1 MKNYGLFIL
10 SALFGGMIAL
20 GGYKVFFENPINITT
35 SSQQPIGSAMVVP
48 TNFNRAI
55 SGVTTNATTIDFS
68 EVAEKTIHA
77 VVHVKNTSQVSTYRS
92 IQDLFNNRQS
102 FREEVGTGSGVI
114 ISPDGYIITNTH
126 VIDNASNIQITT
138 EDNKIYEA
146 KLMGYDKNID
156 IALLKIQTNEDLP
169 YMIFGDSDMAKVGE
183 WVLAV
188 GNPFNL
194 NSTVTAGIISA
205 KSRDLNGGYDGN
217 IQAYIQTDAAINPG
231 NSGGALVNTNGELIG
246 INSAITSMTGSYV
259 GYSFAVP
266 SNIARKVVEDLIE
279 FGNVRNGILGVS
291 GRALNS
297 AIADSYGISET
308 QGFYVNEVENNSG
321 AQKAGLK
328 VGDVIV
334 EVGGLKISKFSDLKG
349 YLNSKRPNDVVS
361 VVIHRN
367 NKKIDLKVKLSGEEV
382 VAPEQLWNMEL
393 SELPKDYKESGFS
406 SGVLIKKNANSKLA
420 NEFNLDN
427 GYVITRINDMVIRN
441 VSYIKAFKSKYGDSF
456 TEDFRRIEVLSPQ
469 GEKFSIVS
477 YY

>member
-35 SSQQPIGSAMVVP
+35 SSQQPTGTAIVVP

-205 KSRDLNGGYDGN
+205 KSRDLNCGYDGN

-231 NSGGALVNTNGELIG
+231 NSGGALVNTNG
-246 INSAITSMTGSYV
+246 
-259 GYSFAVP
+259 
-266 SNIARKVVEDLIE
+266 
-279 FGNVRNGILGVS
+279 
-291 GRALNS
+291 
-297 AIADSYGISET
+297 
-308 QGFYVNEVENNSG
+308 
-321 AQKAGLK
+321 
-328 VGDVIV
+328 
-334 EVGGLKISKFSDLKG
+334 
-349 YLNSKRPNDVVS
+349 
-361 VVIHRN
+361 
-367 NKKIDLKVKLSGEEV
+367 
-382 VAPEQLWNMEL
+382 
-393 SELPKDYKESGFS
+393 
-406 SGVLIKKNANSKLA
+406 
-420 NEFNLDN
+420 
-427 GYVITRINDMVIRN
+427 
-441 VSYIKAFKSKYGDSF
+441 
-456 TEDFRRIEVLSPQ
+456 
-469 GEKFSIVS
+469 
-477 YY
+477 

>member
-1 MKNYGLFIL
+1 MKKYGLFIL

-20 GGYKVFFENPINITT
+20 GGYKVFFENPLKIIS
-35 SSQQPIGSAMVVP
+35 SSQIPYNSSTVIP
-48 TNFNRAI
+48 TNFNHVP
-55 SGVTTNATTIDFS
+55 SGVTTSATTIDFS
-68 EVAEKTIHA
+68 EVAEKSIHA
-77 VVHVKNTSQVSTYRS
+77 VVHVKNTSQVGTYRS

-126 VIDNASNIQITT
+126 VIENASEIQITT
-138 EDNKIYEA
+138 ENNKIYEA
-146 KLMGYDKNID
+146 KLMGFDKNID

-169 YMIFGDSDMAKVGE
+169 YLIFGDSDLAKVGE

-279 FGNVRNGILGVS
+279 FGNVRNGVLGVS

-321 AQKAGLK
+321 AQKAGVK
-328 VGDVIV
+328 IGDVIV
-334 EVGGLKISKFSDLKG
+334 EVGGIKISKFSDLKG

-367 NKKIDLKVKLSGEEV
+367 NKKIDFNVKLSGEEFV
-382 VAPEQLWNMEL
+382 GLEQLWNMEL
-393 SELPKDYKESGFS
+393 SELPKDYKASGFS
-406 SGVLIKKNANSKLA
+406 SGVLIKKNSNSELV
-420 NEFNLDN
+420 NEFNLGK
-427 GYVITRINDMVIRN
+427 GYVITRINDMAIN
-441 VSYIKAFKSKYGDSF
+441 SITDIKAFKSKYGDSF
-456 TEDFRRIEVLSPQ
+456 TEDFRRIELLSPE
-469 GEKFSIVS
+469 GEKFSITS